1 MKAAP
6 TRTSHARRLTAL
18 ATIAVAGVGVVGLGL
33 TGVEVATVA
42 PAGAAGTTSTT
53 QAAVELPGGGLSF
66 RGGVVTAPGKPTRNL
81 TAYQS
86 AVFVQKWIVEALY
99 GKPKHEPIPANV
111 TPYRVDVTGTWGGG
125 SDYET
130 RPVFYASDGTRA
142 WVVFPDPA
150 KVPATGIPAQL
161 DWFVAPPQVIAA
173 FAGTGTLVPTA
184 SPGAGAD
191 NGRRGVPRPLPR
203 APAATRAD
211 RRGWWVVGGC
221 SPSSRSVASHSDG
234 VRVGAL
240 QPIVVFFV

>member
-1 MKAAP
+1 MQPAP
-6 TRTSHARRLTAL
+6 PRTSRARRLAVL
-18 ATIAVAGVGVVGLGL
+18 ATAAVAGVGVVGLGF

-125 SDYET
+125 SDYTT
-130 RPVFYASDGTRA
+130 RPVFYASDGTQA
-142 WVVFPDPA
+142 WVVFPDPT
-150 KVPATGIPAQL
+150 KVPASGIPAQL
-161 DWFVAPPQVIAA
+161 DWFVAPPQVISA
-173 FAGTGTLVPTA
+173 FAGTGKLVPTA
-184 SPGAGAD
+184 SPGPAPTAGGAVPAAD
-191 NGRRGVPRPLPR
+191 NTSGDDGGGSAWLWIAGVVAVVALGGFALGRR
-203 APAATRAD
+203 
-211 RRGWWVVGGC
+211 
-221 SPSSRSVASHSDG
+221 SSRA
-234 VRVGAL
+234 RKR
-240 QPIVVFFV
+240 